1 MGRLLTYVLAI
12 ILFCLATYLAL
23 LISTINIKT
32 VTGRTNR
39 ENEKV
44 PTAQLTRVRKA
55 STRHRSV
62 NKETLVNMKKTKF
75 KLRKRVAELDQ
86 EKTVNPGVQV

>member
-39 ENEKV
+39 ENEKN
-44 PTAQLTRVRKA
+44 PTAQLTRERKA
-55 STRHRSV
+55 NTRHRSV